1 MVQVWSVFGLACS
14 GHRAR
19 QRQQPAEDAES
30 RLALSSSK
38 PAWLQLLRRKTCALL
53 RAKTSALLR
62 RKTCAVLRA
71 RTCALFR
78 ANTKEAAFGRLHK
91 GGRPSAAPLC
101 GFLCIGSE
109 QSTCPSS
116 QHSTYL
122 ASQQGRCLG
131 SQQGT
136 RLAST
141 FQFRKDAFL
150 LFLCLF
156 SCFLLRVNVLVFSPR
171 GSMFLSSSVHMCL
184 HISGWARPGLRFF

>member
-1 MVQVWSVFGLACS
+1 MSCIQRRHCVLYSEERLCLVFRGEIVSCVQKR
-14 GHRAR
+14 H
-19 QRQQPAEDAES
+19 
-30 RLALSSSK
+30 
-38 PAWLQLLRRKTCALL
+38 CALL

-71 RTCALFR
+71 RTCALLK

-109 QSTCPSS
+109 QSTCPRS
-116 QHSTYL
+116 QHSTCL

-136 RLAST
+136 VSPLNTRHKLSSEQSLLILA
-141 FQFRKDAFL
+141 R
-150 LFLCLF
+150 
-156 SCFLLRVNVLVFSPR
+156 SCFLEK
-171 GSMFLSSSVHMCL
+171 
-184 HISGWARPGLRFF
+184 